1 MRGRRVR
8 SDGNPE
14 GDDRAVS
21 DVLAFVLVFAI
32 ILGSVAMLS
41 TIGFQTMTDYQEG
54 EQVRTADRAMAAL
67 ADNFNDVL
75 RYDGVTERY
84 GELSLREGT
93 VRTGT
98 DGTRVNVSID
108 GTYIG
113 DHSGVALTTDDG
125 GEFDLGRFE
134 YGLGTDTV
142 AYEGGGVVRA
152 DSGGSVFRERPR
164 LRCDTDRDRAVV
176 SFVAIQTPDRSV
188 QADGR
193 VGFKLTSVNRE
204 TIVREDVDEVSVDV
218 TETEYETAWEG
229 AFDGGDWSTA
239 TPSGN
244 VEATCGSTGDDLTV
258 VVTVLE
264 GRIEY

>member
-1 MRGRRVR
+1 MRGCHDRAGGDPA
-8 SDGNPE
+8 S
-14 GDDRAVS
+14 DDRAVS
-21 DVLAFVLVFAI
+21 DVLAFILVFAI
-32 ILGSVAMLS
+32 ILGSVALLS

-75 RYDGVTERY
+75 RYDGVTGRE
-84 GELSLREGT
+84 GELSLRGGT

-98 DGTRVNVSID
+98 GGTRVNVSID

-113 DHSGVALTTDDG
+113 NGLNTNDG

-134 YGLGTDTV
+134 YGLDEDTV

-152 DSGGSVFRERPR
+152 DDGGSVFLERPR
-164 LRCDTDRDRAVV
+164 MRCDTDHDRAVV
-176 SFVAIQTPDRSV
+176 SLVAIQNPDDRSV

-193 VGFKLTSVNRE
+193 IGLELTSVNRE
-204 TIVREDVDEVSVDV
+204 TVVREGVSEVSINV

-229 AFDGGDWSTA
+229 AFDSGNWST
-239 TPSGN
+239 TTSGGN
-244 VEATCGSTGDDLTV
+244 IEATCGSGDDLTV

-264 GRIEY
+264 GRIDY